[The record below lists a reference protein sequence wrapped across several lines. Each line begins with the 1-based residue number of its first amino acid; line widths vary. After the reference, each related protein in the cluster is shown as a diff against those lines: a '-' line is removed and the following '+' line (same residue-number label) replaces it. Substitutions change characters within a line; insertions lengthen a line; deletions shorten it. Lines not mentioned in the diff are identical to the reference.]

1 MYKIK
6 RLEEYQGLLGSMS
19 TREDGN
25 MSFVY
30 GDEEDVIGNKKKFF
44 EKLEINIEDVVD
56 MSPMVDQPDQVVYV
70 DSKNKGDILDK
81 NKDPVW
87 ADALIT
93 DDKNCF

>member
-81 NKDPVW
+81 TKI
-87 ADALIT
+87 L
-93 DDKNCF
+93 FGQML